1 MRSKAIFMALLA
13 FAFGA
18 QAVPVSIEQARSA
31 AQAWVRGGRPGVR
44 LGARLG
50 TAVDRVSA
58 RKTVDGVSFY
68 EVRLRN
74 EQESRTA
81 GTLIMSADT
90 AEAPVIAFSSET
102 VDLSNIDRRSP
113 LWAFLSADVRL
124 QSRQQVSARRQEGR
138 WARLLDAAPPIHGD
152 HSPAEIDDLRVDV
165 LLKTKWGQ
173 SDISIEGGGQQD
185 PCFNYYTPKNYVCG
199 CVATATAQI
208 MRYHCWPTSEVAV
221 FTETCSVDG
230 ADTDLTTLGGVFDWE
245 NMPEK
250 EVYPS
255 VTGDLQCQA
264 MGRLTY
270 ECGVAVRMQ
279 YAEDGSGAITAEVPP
294 ALIKRFGYANAQ
306 WFGNTSLL
314 TGDESVRAEY
324 IYPSLDAGYPV
335 LFSIRGVSGGHAVVC
350 DGYGYSTIDGEAVPY
365 VHINMGWTGQNDW
378 WYNLPE
384 INTGDN
390 PESFVGFDELSG
402 VGYNIFPDKTG
413 RIVSGRVLDVDGNP
427 VEGAVVKIG
436 DLETTTSKYGVYAF
450 ILSLEDFPRGTYTVT
465 SASEDGKYI
474 GVYDVTLSNSLAQNH
489 WGCDIELAFPS
500 VRVGTEIYST
510 LNHALAGVAEGVGD
524 VVEILLP
531 TELRRDTTVLSN
543 CTITATNPVASASMV
558 TCRAGASLT
567 VGKGARVLFKNVGFA
582 NEDGSETEVSVASN
596 GVAAVSDYVG
606 IHSFK
611 TGDAGGFELAGA
623 ITTAMY
629 VDGPDRA
636 AGAVFGTNTAVGAES
651 CVNQIRNPY
660 DEELGGTLVGSDLV
674 WGVAPVPDVAAI
686 VRLEQGG
693 TSENFLS
700 LGRLFG
706 RYTGD
711 AVITVF
717 RDCPFTN
724 RVTVSGSLSI
734 VSENGAVVSL
744 ADESGFVMPAGTGLS
759 IGNVILDGRG
769 TAKVRGQFFAVKG
782 GALTLESGAAVRG
795 ITCTGGNSIGGAI
808 LLESGALT
816 MKSGSEIRNCRAEGD
831 GRNGVYGGGIAAQRG
846 RLNLLGGTIAD
857 CFAAKAGGGVYTA
870 TETVLGGDLRVEGN
884 SSGSFDADDL
894 HVVGKDNLLAV
905 ADEMSGAKVGVRHST
920 AALDEKGAVFAT
932 VEAAAPSDR
941 AFFSDANERLIA
953 QVVSNEISWQDV
965 DPRICPEEDAANA
978 VARIVRPDGTTSLW
992 YSAADALEGAGDGCV
1007 VELLKDDVLARK
1019 ATLPSAEITF
1029 RTAAEAGSGPLTL
1042 SRAVNCG
1049 IIVPSGASLT
1059 LTDVVL
1065 SGVVDLIFDSDS
1077 EEALL
1082 AVNGGS
1088 LCLGEGSEICD
1099 VYGDRN
1105 RAANAV
1111 VVWNGGAVV
1120 LDGGSIHDCVNSY
1133 VDDVKGVEDGCGA
1146 AILVE
1151 GEGSSAEFLSGRITD
1166 CAAARGGAVFVSD
1179 RATISVSGDVTISG
1193 NSLLDFETPSNLGVA
1208 DLSSLVLVDALADES
1223 LIGYIEGVEGDVNV
1237 FGSVDGAYYAQAVAS
1252 AEGRT
1257 ALTNSAACFVHD
1269 MRHVRGV
1276 VATNGTDAA
1285 LLVWS
1290 DAFVDEGG
1298 VWTFT
1303 DEDGV
1308 KYGAYGNN
1316 LPAPDSGLIPVD
1328 VPTAVAGLVYDGSL
1342 KTGVEF
1348 GEGYVLFGNTAINA
1362 GDYTAT
1368 ATPLPGC
1375 EWSDGTTEQKFIDWS
1390 IAKATYDMSDVVF
1403 TNVTYVCDGSAKSNL
1418 VEEATLPAGV
1428 SVTNYLNNGQTEVG
1442 TYTVTAQFGGDA
1454 DNYEPIADMTATLT
1468 ITEAPTPPPGPTP
1481 HWEVETH
1488 HPDPIAFRSIARV
1501 SDTEWTLVVTGRV
1514 EYCNYRLIWTKDLTK
1529 GFTETGKWE
1538 HAVGPAADPVWTT
1551 NVITTGGAR
1560 FWRAEGADGTNMV
1573 YKTEE

>member
-1 MRSKAIFMALLA
+1 MRSKAIFMAFLA

-31 AQAWVRGGRPGVR
+31 AQAWMRGGRPGVR

-58 RKTVDGVSFY
+58 RKTVEGVSFY

-74 EQESRTA
+74 EQEARTA

-90 AEAPVIAFSSET
+90 TETPVIAFSSET
-102 VDLSNIDRRSP
+102 VDLSNIDSKSP
-113 LWAFLSADVRL
+113 LWALLSADARL

-138 WARLLDAAPPIHGD
+138 WARLLDAASDAAPPIHGD

-165 LLKTKWGQ
+165 LLTTKWGQ
-173 SDISIEGGGQQD
+173 SDISVEGGGRRD
-185 PCFNYYTPKNYVCG
+185 PCFNYYTPNNYVCG

-208 MRYHCWPTSEVAV
+208 MRYHCWPTNEVAV

-230 ADTDLTTLGGVFDWE
+230 TATDLTTLGGVFDWE

-250 EVYPS
+250 AVYPS
-255 VTGDLQCQA
+255 ATGDLQCQA

-270 ECGVAVRMQ
+270 ECGVSVRMQ
-279 YAEDGSGAITAEVPP
+279 YAAGGSGAVTAEVPG
-294 ALIKRFGYANAQ
+294 ALMRRFGYANAQ
-306 WFGNTSLL
+306 WFGNTSQL
-314 TGDESVRAEY
+314 TGDESVRAKY

-390 PESFVGFDELSG
+390 PESFVGFDEFSG
-402 VGYNIFPDKTG
+402 IGYNIFPDKTG

-450 ILSLEDFPRGTYTVT
+450 ILSLEDFPGGTYTVS

-474 GVYDVTLSNSLAQNH
+474 GTYDVTLLNSLAQNH

-543 CTITATNPVASASMV
+543 CTIIATNSVASASMV
-558 TCRAGASLT
+558 TCKAGASLT
-567 VGKGARVLFKNVGFA
+567 VGNGVRVLFTNVGFE
-582 NEDGSETEVSVASN
+582 NEDGSDAEVSVAAG
-596 GVAAVSDYVG
+596 GVAAVSGYVD

-611 TGDAGGFELAGA
+611 TEDAGGFELAGA

-629 VDGPDRA
+629 VDGPNRA
-636 AGAVFGTNTAVGAES
+636 AGTVFGTNTAVGAES
-651 CVNQIRNPY
+651 CVNQIRNPH

-674 WGVAPVPDVAAI
+674 WEVAPVPDVAAI

-700 LGRLFG
+700 LGRLF
-706 RYTGD
+706 RFYTDD
-711 AVITVF
+711 AKITVF
-717 RDCPFTN
+717 RNCPFTN
-724 RVTVSGSLSI
+724 RVTVAGSLTI
-734 VSENGAVVSL
+734 DSEKGAVVSL
-744 ADESGFVMPAGTGLS
+744 ADETGFVMPAGTELS
-759 IGNVILDGRG
+759 ISNVSFNGNG
-769 TAKVRGQFFAVKG
+769 TAKVKGQFFAVKG

-795 ITCTGGNSIGGAI
+795 ITCTGGNSVGGAI

-816 MKSGSEIRNCRAEGD
+816 MKSGSEVRNCRAEGD
-831 GRNGVYGGGIAAQRG
+831 GKNGVYGGGIAAQNG
-846 RLNLLGGTIAD
+846 QLNLLGGTIEE

-870 TETVLGGDLRVEGN
+870 TETVLGGDLRVAGN
-884 SSGSFDADDL
+884 SSGSFEADDL
-894 HVVGKDNLLAV
+894 HVVGGTNLLKV

-920 AALDEKGAVFAT
+920 AALDEQGAVFAT
-932 VEAAAPSDR
+932 VEAAAPSER
-941 AFFSDANERLIA
+941 AFFADANERLIGE
-953 QVVSNEISWQDV
+953 VVDATVRWQDV

-978 VARIVRPDGTTSLW
+978 VARIVYSGGTTSLW
-992 YSAADALEGAGDGCV
+992 YSAADALEGADDGCI

-1029 RTAAEAGSGPLTL
+1029 RTAAEVGSGPLTL
-1042 SRAVNCG
+1042 SRAVDCG
-1049 IIVPSGASLT
+1049 ITVPSGASLT

-1065 SGVVDLIFDSDS
+1065 SGVVDIIFDSDS

-1088 LCLGEGSEICD
+1088 LCLGEGSEICN
-1099 VYGDRN
+1099 VYGNWN
-1105 RAANAV
+1105 RAADAV
-1111 VVWNGGAVV
+1111 VVWNGGKVV
-1120 LDGGSIHDCVNSY
+1120 LDGGSIHDCVNSC

-1166 CAAARGGAVFVSD
+1166 CSAARGGAVFVSD
-1179 RATISVSGDVTISG
+1179 YATISVSGDVSISG
-1193 NSLLDFETPSNLGVA
+1193 NTLLDFETSSDLGVA
-1208 DLSSLVLVDALADES
+1208 DLSSLVLVNALADES
-1223 LIGYIEGVEGDVNV
+1223 RIGYKEGVEGSTNV
-1237 FGSVDGAYYAQAVAS
+1237 FGSVDGAYYAQAAAS
-1252 AEGRT
+1252 AAGRT

-1269 MRHVRGV
+1269 VRRVRGV
-1276 VATNGTDAA
+1276 VATNGTDTA

-1290 DAFVDEGG
+1290 DAFVDVGG
-1298 VWTFT
+1298 TPTFVFV
-1303 DEDGV
+1303 DANGV
-1308 KYGAYGNN
+1308 SHTYWAMGE
-1316 LPAPDSGLIPVD
+1316 LPTPQP
-1328 VPTAVAGLVYDGSL
+1328 P
-1342 KTGVEF
+1342 
-1348 GEGYVLFGNTAINA
+1348 
-1362 GDYTAT
+1362 
-1368 ATPLPGC
+1368 PLPP
-1375 EWSDGTTEQKFIDWS
+1375 EPQWE
-1390 IAKATYDMSDVVF
+1390 V
-1403 TNVTYVCDGSAKSNL
+1403 
-1418 VEEATLPAGV
+1418 
-1428 SVTNYLNNGQTEVG
+1428 VTNH
-1442 TYTVTAQFGGDA
+1442 
-1454 DNYEPIADMTATLT
+1454 
-1468 ITEAPTPPPGPTP
+1468 PG
-1481 HWEVETH
+1481 
-1488 HPDPIAFRSIARV
+1488 PIAFKSIERV
-1501 SDTEWTLVVTGRV
+1501 SDTEWTLVVTNRV
-1514 EYCNYRLIWTKDLTK
+1514 RYCNYRLIWAKDLK
-1529 GFTETGKWE
+1529 QGFVSTGDWE
-1538 HAVGPAADPVWTT
+1538 HVVHEDCATWTT
-1551 NVITTGGAR
+1551 NVITTGGAW

-1573 YKTEE
+1573 IKTEE